1 MLRSRFDGV
10 AVSLIWA
17 EAADRVIGRDG
28 AIPWRLPEEQ
38 QIFKRLTSGATVVMG
53 RGTWE
58 SLPASVRP
66 LPGRR
71 NIVLTRSTSYDAP
84 GAEVM
89 HSLDDALAAAD
100 GDVWVIGGE
109 AVYVEALPRA
119 DRVVRTRVHLD
130 VDGDAR
136 APRLGEEWSMTD
148 RDPAQGLHTSASGVS
163 YCVATFRRVG

>member
-1 MLRSRFDGV
+1 MT
-10 AVSLIWA
+10 VSLIWA

-28 AIPWRLPEEQ
+28 TIPWRLPEEQ
-38 QIFKRLTSGATVVMG
+38 QMFKQLTLGATVVMG

-71 NIVLTRSTSYDAP
+71 NIVLTKRQSYDAP
-84 GAEVM
+84 GADVV
-89 HSLDDALAAAD
+89 HSLADALAAAD
-100 GDVWVIGGE
+100 GDVWVIGGA
-109 AVYVEALPRA
+109 AVYDEALPLA

-136 APRLGEEWSMTD
+136 APLLGPEWTMVG
-148 RDPAQGLHTSASGVS
+148 RDPAEGLHTSASGIT
-163 YCVATFRRVG
+163 YCVATFRRVD

>member
-1 MLRSRFDGV
+1 V
-10 AVSLIWA
+10 TISLIWA

-28 AIPWRLPEEQ
+28 AIPWQLPEEQ
-38 QIFKRLTSGATVVMG
+38 QMFKRLTLGATVVMG

-89 HSLDDALAAAD
+89 HSLGDALAAAD
-100 GDVWVIGGE
+100 GDVWVIGG
-109 AVYVEALPRA
+109 AGVYDEALAHA
-119 DRVVRTRVHLD
+119 DRIVRTRVHLD

-136 APRLGEEWSMTD
+136 APAIGPEWTMTD
-148 RDPAQGLHTSASGVS
+148 RDPADGLHTSASGVT
-163 YCVATFRRVG
+163 YCVATFRRVV